1 MKQTFTIAGVGELLW
16 DLLPS
21 GKQLGG
27 ATLNFAFHA
36 AQFGCR
42 SAVVSAVG
50 NDPYGLQI
58 LEKLQEAQLST
69 AYEQQNDY
77 PTGTVDVRLDARGV
91 PSYTIHK
98 PVAWDFIAWNEGL
111 ERLAPQLD
119 AVCFGTLGQR
129 GETSAATIRKLLSHV
144 NKQCLKVFDINLR
157 QDFYSEETVR
167 ASLEQ
172 ADILKLNEDELP
184 VVAGMLSLHGDADS
198 QLEQLRQRYDLRYIV
213 YTLGSRGSRVTAP
226 DDFSVMETAKVEVA
240 DTVGAGDSF
249 TAAFVAGILQGRP
262 LHEAHRRATETAA
275 FVCTQA
281 GGTPVLPDSLI
292 Y

>member
-58 LEKLQEAQLST
+58 LEKLQEAQLGT
-69 AYEQQNDY
+69 AYVQQNDY

-144 NKQCLKVFDINLR
+144 NKQ
-157 QDFYSEETVR
+157 
-167 ASLEQ
+167 
-172 ADILKLNEDELP
+172 
-184 VVAGMLSLHGDADS
+184 
-198 QLEQLRQRYDLRYIV
+198 
-213 YTLGSRGSRVTAP
+213 
-226 DDFSVMETAKVEVA
+226 
-240 DTVGAGDSF
+240 
-249 TAAFVAGILQGRP
+249 
-262 LHEAHRRATETAA
+262 
-275 FVCTQA
+275 
-281 GGTPVLPDSLI
+281 
-292 Y
+292 

>member
-1 MKQTFTIAGVGELLW
+1 MKQTLTIAGIGELLW

-42 SAVVSAVG
+42 STVVSAVG
-50 NDPYGLQI
+50 NDPYGRQI
-58 LEKLQEAQLST
+58 LEKLQEAQLNT
-69 AYEQQNDY
+69 AYVQQNDY
-77 PTGTVDVRLDARGV
+77 PTGTVEVRLDARGV
-91 PSYTIHK
+91 PSYTIHR

-111 ERLAPQLD
+111 GQLAPQLD

-129 GETSAATIRKLLSHV
+129 SETSAATIRKLLSHV
-144 NKQCLKVFDINLR
+144 GPQCLKVFDINLR
-157 QDFYSEETVR
+157 QNFYSEQVVR

-184 VVAGMLSLHGDADS
+184 VVAGMLSLHGNADS
-198 QLEQLRQRYDLRYIV
+198 QMEQLRQRYDLRYIV
-213 YTLGSRGSRVTAP
+213 YTLGSRGSRITGA
-226 DDFSVMETAKVEVA
+226 DDCSEMETTKVEVA

-249 TAAFVAGILQGRP
+249 TAAFVTGILQGRP
-262 LHEAHRRATETAA
+262 LHEVHRRATETAA
-275 FVCTQA
+275 YVCSRA
-281 GGTPVLPDSLI
+281 GGTPPLPDSLK

>member
-58 LEKLQEAQLST
+58 LEKLQEAQLGT
-69 AYEQQNDY
+69 AYVQQNDY

-184 VVAGMLSLHGDADS
+184 VVAGMLSLHGDADWNNS
-198 QLEQLRQRYDLRYIV
+198 DNATTCGTSSTR
-213 YTLGSRGSRVTAP
+213 SA
-226 DDFSVMETAKVEVA
+226 A
-240 DTVGAGDSF
+240 GA
-249 TAAFVAGILQGRP
+249 AG
-262 LHEAHRRATETAA
+262 
-275 FVCTQA
+275 
-281 GGTPVLPDSLI
+281 
-292 Y
+292 

>member
-1 MKQTFTIAGVGELLW
+1 MKQPFIIAGIGELLW

-50 NDPYGLQI
+50 NDPYGRQI
-58 LEKLQEAQLST
+58 LEKLQEAQLTT
-69 AYEQQNDY
+69 AYVQQNDY

-98 PVAWDFIAWNEGL
+98 PVAWDFIAWNDGL
-111 ERLAPQLD
+111 GQLAPELD

-129 GETSAATIRKLLSHV
+129 SETSGATIRKLLSHV
-144 NKQCLKVFDINLR
+144 RPDCLKVFDINLR
-157 QDFYSEETVR
+157 QDFYSETVVL

-172 ADILKLNEDELP
+172 ADVLKLNEDELP
-184 VVAGMLSLHGDADS
+184 VVAGMLSLDGDADS
-198 QLEQLRQRYDLRYIV
+198 QLEQLRQRCNLQYVV
-213 YTLGSRGSRVTAP
+213 YTLGSRGNRVTGP
-226 DDFSVMETAKVEVA
+226 EGSSFMETAKVQVA

-249 TAAFVAGILQGRP
+249 TAAFVTGILQGRP
-262 LHEAHRRATETAA
+262 LHEVHRRATETAA
-275 FVCTQA
+275 YVCTQA
-281 GGTPVLPDSLI
+281 GGTPVLPDRLTR
-292 Y
+292 